1 MIGRTTHIP
10 EPYAKAAVRLSLFA
24 LVLLIITLILHRVSA
39 MPTPLAFNLIGAA
52 YALAGL
58 GLAVGLIAAVS
69 IWIRGRTGAWNT
81 AWALMI
87 AGALWAWPAAITPT
101 FMSLPNLS
109 DVSTVAAN
117 APAFAVLG
125 KQRGAG
131 ANSATYDA
139 ARLAALQA
147 QAYPDIRTLVIPR
160 SAEEVY
166 EVILDMMRGRRGLG
180 WRVAAEDAPQARPAP
195 GKPSKPGTIEATD
208 RTLIL
213 GFTDDIAIRVA
224 GNDNEAR
231 VDIRSQSRYGR
242 HDFGAN
248 ATRIRRFVRE
258 LSTRLDTSGPTGVA
272 GRNSVRIQQAGAPA
286 AGGVR
291 RPIERTPETTAPKR

>member
-1 MIGRTTHIP
+1 MIGRTTLIP
-10 EPYAKAAVRLSLFA
+10 EPYAKAALRLSLFA
-24 LVLLIITLILHRVSA
+24 CVLLATTLILHRVSA
-39 MPTPLAFNLIGAA
+39 MTTPLAFNLIGAT
-52 YALAGL
+52 YAIAGL
-58 GLAVGLIAAVS
+58 GLAFGMVAAVS
-69 IWIRGRTGAWNT
+69 IWVRGRTGAWNA

-87 AGALWAWPAAITPT
+87 AGALWAWPAAVVPT
-101 FMSLPNLS
+101 FLALPSLS
-109 DVSTVAAN
+109 DVSTVSTN
-117 APAFAVLG
+117 PPAYTVLS

-139 ARLAALQA
+139 ARLVALQA
-147 QAYPDIRTLVIPR
+147 QAYPDLRTLVIPR

-166 EVILDMMRGRRGLG
+166 EVILDLMRGRRGLG
-180 WRVAAEDAPQARPAP
+180 WRIAAEDAPQARPAP
-195 GKPSKPGTIEATD
+195 GKPGLIEATD

-248 ATRIRRFVRE
+248 AARIRRFVRE
-258 LSTRLDTSGPTGVA
+258 LSARLDTSGPASVA
-272 GRNSVRIQQAGAPA
+272 GRNNLRIQQAGAPA
-286 AGGVR
+286 PGGVK
-291 RPIERTPETTAPKR
+291 RPIERTPATAAPKR